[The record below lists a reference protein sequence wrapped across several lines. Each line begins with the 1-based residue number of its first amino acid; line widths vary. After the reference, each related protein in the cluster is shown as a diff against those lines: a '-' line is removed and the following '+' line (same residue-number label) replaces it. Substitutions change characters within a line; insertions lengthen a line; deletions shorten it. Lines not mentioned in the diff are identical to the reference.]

1 MTEKYNKWIS
11 LHKISGKFQ
20 TLKWILVFVWAFF
33 PSLLWAQPNILL
45 IFSDDLNTRIGPY
58 LGVDEHTPNL
68 DKLAKQGVMFTRA
81 YCQYPL
87 CGPSRASIMSGLYP
101 KTNGV
106 LVNDDTPGSYKKETP
121 ALKNHPSMAGFFR
134 EQGYFTARV
143 SKIFHM
149 GVPGGI
155 ERGEPG
161 GDEPDSWDF
170 AYNVMGPETYSPG
183 KLELLSP
190 ANRHYGAN
198 FSRMILPDSL
208 RFFQTDYLA
217 ASQAIAILESRAG
230 KVPEGAI
237 NKKKIK
243 PDAPFFLAVGF
254 VRPHVPLISTES
266 CFQHYP
272 DEEALLPEVKIE
284 NNVPEEALAT
294 QNEKHFGMNEEQ
306 KKKVI
311 SSYMASIRFMDEQVG
326 RVLDELDKLD
336 LRKNTIVIFLSDHG
350 YNLGEHDCW
359 AKSVLWEGTVRV
371 PLIISVPGQ
380 ELTYGT
386 ECKSIIELIDLYPT
400 LVDLC
405 GYSAQTPKI
414 LQGKSRA
421 NFIQNSSI
429 VDEKA
434 QAYSVTSKGNAGTI
448 IFGNYRY
455 TRWGDQINNGKEELY
470 NHGSDPEELN
480 NLIGDAKYQNL
491 IEDLRSRYESVQNKI
506 NDETIEMKNNSN

>member
-1 MTEKYNKWIS
+1 MTKKNNKEVS
-11 LHKISGKFQ
+11 RRENSKNFQ
-20 TLKWILVFVWAFF
+20 ILKWILVFVWAFL
-33 PSLLWAQPNILL
+33 PSLLWAQPNVLL

-106 LVNDDTPGSYKKETP
+106 LVNDDTPGSYKKDTP
-121 ALKNHPSMAGFFR
+121 ALKNHPSMAGFFM

-161 GDEPDSWDF
+161 GDEPDSWDY
-170 AYNVMGPETYSPG
+170 AYNVMGPETNSPG
-183 KLELLSP
+183 ELELLSP
-190 ANRHYGAN
+190 KLKHYGAG

-230 KVPEGAI
+230 KVPEGAT

-266 CFQHYP
+266 CFQHFP
-272 DEEALLPEVKIE
+272 DDEVQLPEVKIG
-284 NNVPEEALAT
+284 NNIPEQALAT

-311 SSYMASIRFMDEQVG
+311 SSYMASIRFMDDQVG
-326 RVLDELDKLD
+326 RLLTELDKLD
-336 LRKNTIVIFLSDHG
+336 LRKNTIVVFLSDHG

-359 AKSVLWEGTVRV
+359 AKSILWEGTVRV
-371 PLIISVPGQ
+371 PLIVSVPGQ

-405 GYSAQTPKI
+405 GYSAQIPEI
-414 LQGKSRA
+414 LQGKSLA
-421 NFIQNSSI
+421 KFIQNSNL
-429 VDEKA
+429 VDENA
-434 QAYSVTSKGNAGTI
+434 QAYSVTNQGKAGTI
-448 IFGNYRY
+448 TFGNYRY
-455 TRWGDQINNGKEELY
+455 TRWGEQINKGKEELY
-470 NHGSDPEELN
+470 NHDSDPEELK
-480 NLIGDAKYQNL
+480 NLIDDGRYQDIIDELRNRFESTQSK
-491 IEDLRSRYESVQNKI
+491 IETETTKI
-506 NDETIEMKNNSN
+506 LNRQ